1 MKYEKETTS
10 TFPQPEDAR
19 ALSNMPS
26 QNDRQRSEDVTL
38 APHLRSHLGRTLR
51 RHYEPE
57 VQQELPDELQRLMKK
72 LESVETSGG
81 SKDR

>member
-19 ALSNMPS
+19 ALSNMTS
-26 QNDRQRSEDVTL
+26 NSDSAHSGDVTL

-51 RHYEPE
+51 RYYEPE
-57 VQQELPDELQRLMKK
+57 VGQDLPEELQRLMKK
-72 LESVETSGG
+72 LETVDSPGERG
-81 SKDR
+81 DR